1 MHQKHFKYIV
11 NIFGD
16 PDLLR
21 DVVDQLVTRHL
32 SRNSSFL
39 TSHVTSHFSLLTRHF
54 LMNPVSN
61 KAANLIGSEII
72 RLGNEINVRKR
83 QGEQIYNLTIGDF
96 DPKIFPI
103 PSALKSSIIDAYEAG
118 ETNYPPA
125 DGTPELKTAISSFLA
140 TRCALPSK
148 DDEVMVAGGGRPL
161 IYAAYQSIVDPGDVV
176 VYPTPSWNN
185 NHYCYLTGARGIEIE
200 TLPEHGFMPTAS
212 ELAPHLADAT
222 MLALCSPLN
231 PTGTVFTREALT
243 EICDLVLAE
252 NARRS
257 GSRKPLYV
265 LYDHIYW
272 MLRAEGVE
280 HVHPVMLRPEMQP
293 YTIYIDGISKSLAA
307 TGVRVGWSVGP
318 SHVIAKMKS
327 ILGHIGAWAPR
338 AEQVATAAFLS
349 NNAEVDAYLA
359 KSQARIDVRFDALY
373 RGLLAMHDRGLPVN
387 VIRPQ
392 GAIYVAAQFNL
403 AGLSTQEITRALLDK
418 AHVAV
423 VPFTAFGCADG
434 TTWFRLSIGTLHEA
448 DIAPM
453 LTALERALQ

>member
-1 MHQKHFKYIV
+1 MHA
-11 NIFGD
+11 
-16 PDLLR
+16 
-21 DVVDQLVTRHL
+21 
-32 SRNSSFL
+32 
-39 TSHVTSHFSLLTRHF
+39 TST
-54 LMNPVSN
+54 

-103 PSALKSSIIDAYEAG
+103 PAALQHSIIRAYEAG

-125 DGTPELKTAISSFLA
+125 DGMPELKDAVRAFLA
-140 TRCALPSK
+140 ARCALPAK
-148 DDEVMVAGGGRPL
+148 DDEIMVAGGGRPL
-161 IYAAYQSIVDPGDVV
+161 IYAAYQTIVDPGDVV

-200 TLPEHGFMPTAS
+200 TLPENGFMPTAA

-243 EICDLVLAE
+243 EICDAVLAE
-252 NARRS
+252 NARRA
-257 GSRKPLYV
+257 GTRKPLYV

-272 MLRAEGVE
+272 MLGADGID

-307 TGVRVGWSVGP
+307 TGVRVGWSIGP

-338 AEQVATAAFLS
+338 AEQVATATFLM
-349 NNAEVDAYLA
+349 NDAEVDEYLA
-359 KSQARIDVRFDALY
+359 VSQARIDVRFDALY
-373 RGLLAMHDRGLPVN
+373 RGLRAMHDKGLPVN

-392 GAIYVAAQFNL
+392 GAIYLSAQFNVPSM
-403 AGLSTQEITRALLDK
+403 STQQITTMLLDV

-423 VPFTAFGCADG
+423 VPFTAFGCSDG
-434 TTWFRLSIGTLHEA
+434 TTWFRLSIGTLHES
-448 DIAPM
+448 DIEPM
-453 LTALERALQ
+453 LAALERALV